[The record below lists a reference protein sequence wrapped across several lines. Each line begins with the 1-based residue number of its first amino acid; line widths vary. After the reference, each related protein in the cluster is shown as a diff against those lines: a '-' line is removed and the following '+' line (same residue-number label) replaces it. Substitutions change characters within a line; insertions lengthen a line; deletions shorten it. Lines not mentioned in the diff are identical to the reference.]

1 MSLGVRTE
9 QDTPDVESDDVF
21 VCMWS
26 HPMKPRFVV
35 LVAML
40 GGMAFLPLM
49 VPVLEA
55 ADTRLADAAEQR
67 DHEVVRALLEQN
79 VDVNAPQAHG
89 ATALAWAAHWDDL
102 EIVDLLIGARADVN
116 ASNDLNVT
124 PLMQAATNGSA
135 AMAAKLLAAGADPN
149 VTRSSGETALFLAAR
164 TGAAPV
170 VKLLLA
176 HGGNPNTKVEGG
188 ATVLMFAAFGGHGE
202 ATRLLV
208 DAGADVN
215 ARADVIAGGDG
226 PTTQQPRGTDKAK
239 LQLFENQAI
248 HPGMLRLEGDGEP
261 PRAEGGYTP
270 LLYAALGGN
279 VECVKAIA
287 AGGSKIDEPAADGM
301 TALTLAV
308 LRFREAAALYLID
321 QGANVN
327 NSTVGY
333 TPLHLAALTGQMAV
347 TKALVEHDAE
357 VNARLQ
363 YPGRLLQSYYSYKP
377 ELMFGRT
384 NHIGATPFVL
394 AAKGVNVEVL
404 AYLVEHGADPRLETK
419 SQTTAMQLTAGIGK
433 RQQSDFYP
441 HVRWYTWNEEKAI
454 AAISFL
460 LSLGLDVNE
469 ANEFGETALHGAAGH
484 SALRVIEFLVE
495 QGADVNATNWAEQTP
510 LRIAEGHIYSDT
522 FVRHREASALLLTL
536 GADQDV
542 GTQLGFSITG
552 YVDDNLKEERRP
564 DAAKETK

>member
-1 MSLGVRTE
+1 
-9 QDTPDVESDDVF
+9 
-21 VCMWS
+21 
-26 HPMKPRFVV
+26 MKPIFVV

-40 GGMAFLPLM
+40 GVAPWM
-49 VPVLEA
+49 VPGLEA
-55 ADTRLADAAEQR
+55 ADTSLADAVERR
-67 DHEVVRALLEQN
+67 DGEVVRALLEQN

-102 EIVDLLIGARADVN
+102 EIADLLIRAGADVN
-116 ASNDLNVT
+116 ARNDLNVT
-124 PLMQAATNGSA
+124 PLILAATNGSE

-164 TGAAPV
+164 AGAAPV

-176 HGGNPNTKVEGG
+176 HGANPNAKLTGG

-208 DAGADVN
+208 EAGADVN
-215 ARADVIAGGDG
+215 ARADIIPARGG

-270 LLYAALGGN
+270 LLYAALGGD
-279 VECVKAIA
+279 VECVRAILA
-287 AGGSKIDEPAADGM
+287 RGATIDEPAADGM

-327 NSTVGY
+327 VGAVGY
-333 TPLHLAALTGQMAV
+333 TPLHLAAVTGQLAV
-347 TKALVEHDAE
+347 AKALVEQNADL
-357 VNARLQ
+357 NARLE

-404 AYLVEHGADPRLETK
+404 KYLVANGADTRLETE
-419 SQTTAMQLTAGIGK
+419 SQTTAMQLAAGIGK

-454 AAISFL
+454 ASIRFL

-469 ANEFGETALHGAAGH
+469 ANEFGETALHGATGH
-484 SALRVIEFLVE
+484 SALKLIRFLVE
-495 QGADVNATNWAEQTP
+495 QGANVNATNWADQTP

-522 FVRHREASALLLTL
+522 FVRHRDASALLLAL
-536 GADQDV
+536 GADQNV

-564 DAAKETK
+564 DTGGEPK